1 MKLPEI
7 LHENDVFSNFIY
19 NKLLN
24 DLCVKFLA
32 NIYQFMLIPY
42 SNLICLK
49 SFKKNFEG
57 TFSFVK

>member
-1 MKLPEI
+1 M
-7 LHENDVFSNFIY
+7 
-19 NKLLN
+19 N